1 MISTLILTKN
11 ESLDL
16 PQCLE
21 SLQWC
26 DDVHILD
33 SFSTDET
40 ISIARKYNAKIT
52 QRVFDG
58 YASQRNFGLNNLV
71 YRYDWILILDADER
85 TPSELVEEMKE
96 SVQSAP
102 ITLSAF
108 RIQRKDFLWDKWLK
122 HAQITPYY
130 VRLVR
135 KGKAFYQREINE
147 VLEVDGEIK
156 MLTGYFNHYPF
167 SKGFSHWLNKHNI
180 YSTMEAQRWI
190 EEMSGNFDFSLR
202 KALFSKDFSEKRY
215 HQKGLFYKIPFRP
228 IIKWLYMVILKRS
241 FLDGK
246 EGLICATLQ
255 SIYEYFI
262 VIKTREIINKSRR

>member
-40 ISIARKYNAKIT
+40 ISIARKFNAKIT

-58 YASQRNFGLNNLV
+58 YASQRNFGLTNLV
-71 YRYDWILILDADER
+71 YKYDWILILDADER
-85 TPSELVEEMKE
+85 IPSELVEEMKE

-130 VRLVR
+130 VRLIR

-156 MLTGYFNHYPF
+156 MLSGYFNHYPF

-228 IIKWLYMVILKRS
+228 IIKWLYMVVLKRS

-262 VIKTREIINKSRR
+262 VIKTREIIKKSRR